1 MVQIGAIKRVSLG
14 IFPTPLQELKCL
26 SSFLNGPRI
35 FIKRDDLDGLGLG
48 GNKLR
53 KLEYAMAEAREEGAT
68 AVITTGAVQSNHCR
82 LVTAAANKL
91 GLKTSLVLVG
101 EEPRIATGNLL
112 LDKILGA
119 AEIHYVL
126 KPDAYGNIKEG
137 SDPVDEKV
145 QEIEERLIS
154 QGEEPYYIPNGCSPL
169 HGALGYANCVRET
182 VDQLHKLNLAPDY
195 FVTACGSA
203 STQGG
208 LILGSKL
215 YCGGMAQVIGIS
227 ISRSRDQLI
236 TKIEEALN
244 EASAF
249 LGLGC
254 KTTQEVIVYD
264 NYLGDGYGL
273 PTQAMKEA
281 VELVGRKEGI
291 ILDPV
296 YTGKAMAGLI
306 DLVQKGEF
314 QKQEVVVFIHTGGI
328 PGLFAA
334 DQIAAFQG

>member
-1 MVQIGAIKRVSLG
+1 MQIGVVKRVSLG

-26 SSFLNGPRI
+26 SSFLDGPRI

-82 LVTAAANKL
+82 LATAAANKL
-91 GLKTSLVLVG
+91 GLKTHLVLVG

-112 LDKILGA
+112 LDKILGV
-119 AEIHYVL
+119 AEIHYVI
-126 KPDAYGNIKEG
+126 KPDAYEDANEG
-137 SDPVDEKV
+137 LDPVNQKV
-145 QEIEERLIS
+145 QEIKERLIS
-154 QGEEPYYIPNGCSPL
+154 QGEKSYYIPNGCSPL
-169 HGALGYANCVRET
+169 HGALGYANCVREI
-182 VDQLHKLNLAPDY
+182 VDQLYDYNLAPSCI
-195 FVTACGSA
+195 VTACGSA

-227 ISRSRDQLI
+227 VSRSKNHLI
-236 TKIEEALN
+236 KKVRTALD
-244 EASAF
+244 ETYAF
-249 LGLGC
+249 LRLDRSG
-254 KTTQEVIVYD
+254 TQDVIVYD
-264 NYLGDGYGL
+264 AYIGDGYGL

-281 VELVGRKEGI
+281 VELVARKEGI

-314 QKQEVVVFIHTGGI
+314 QKQEVVVFVHTGGI
-328 PGLFAA
+328 PGLFVT
-334 DQIAAFQG
+334 DQIAAFQR